1 LYISFWLWFRRA
13 RRAATILNMPTPDQ
27 KKRLKQLRET
37 ISYHQ
42 KRYHEE
48 DAPEISDEAYDALIE
63 ELQKLELSVEGKIS
77 TVSSAIGGTVSE
89 AFSKVTH
96 KVRQWSFDNVF
107 DGDELLEWGAR
118 VQRLVADAD
127 VKERAEFVC
136 EHKIDGLK
144 LVIEYQRGV
153 LVRAATR
160 GDGVIGED
168 VTHTAKTI
176 TTLPK
181 QLKHPVSLLCV
192 GEVWLA
198 EKDFRRIN
206 EERAVAG
213 EALFANP
220 RNAAA
225 GSLRQLDP
233 EVSRRRNLSLT
244 VYDLDLLELHDTKV
258 KRPSTQWD
266 ELALLKKLGLPVD
279 AHWKVCLSI
288 KEIQTFYDYW
298 KERRDSLVHGID
310 GVVIKVN
317 QVALQK
323 VLGYTAKAPRFGVAY
338 KFPAV
343 EATTVVEDIQLQV
356 GRTGV
361 ITPVAHL
368 RPVRIDGS
376 TVSRATLHNE
386 DNINRLDVRVGDTI
400 ILRKAGDIIPEIVS
414 VILTLRPSKTKAYRF
429 PEMVA
434 ECGDDGRIERVPG
447 EAAYRCVS
455 KDSGTLHRQRLYY
468 FVGKTAMDI
477 DGVGPKIIDAFLDNG
492 LISTHA
498 DLFTLTA
505 GDIKDL
511 PGFKDK
517 SAENIIMA
525 IDLVRTV
532 PLHRFLVGL
541 SIDNV
546 GEETAR
552 LLADRFGSVAALPP
566 ATVADIAAIY
576 GIGDVVAESIVAWF
590 KDKNHLKMVDEL
602 LHYVTPE
609 TEVAISATLEG
620 KTFVL
625 TGTLEKYSRDEAK
638 EEIQKRGGKVSG
650 SVSKKTD
657 YVVVGTEAG
666 SKADEAARLGVDIL
680 DENTFLKLIEK

>member
-1 LYISFWLWFRRA
+1 MSTA
-13 RRAATILNMPTPDQ
+13 GE

-37 ISYHQ
+37 VAYHQ

-63 ELQKLELSVEGKIS
+63 ELAILEVKIDGKQG
-77 TVSSAIGGTVSE
+77 TVATAIGGKSSE
-89 AFSKVTH
+89 AFSKVKH

-107 DGDELLEWGAR
+107 DERELVLWEERLAR
-118 VQRLVADAD
+118 LLKEADNVQTPSY
-127 VKERAEFVC
+127 VC

-144 LVIEYQRGV
+144 LVIEYEKGM

-160 GDGVIGED
+160 GDGEVGED
-168 VTHTAKTI
+168 VTHTAATI
-176 TTLPK
+176 SSLPHT
-181 QLKHPVSLLCV
+181 LKHPVSLMCV

-198 EKDFRRIN
+198 DKELERIN
-206 EERAVAG
+206 KERTVAG

-225 GSLRQLDP
+225 GSLRQLDG
-233 EVSRRRNLSLT
+233 EVARRRKLSLT
-244 VYDLDLLELHDTKV
+244 VYDLDLLDVHNTKLQIPQTQIEELM
-258 KRPSTQWD
+258 
-266 ELALLKKLGLPVD
+266 LLRSLGLPTD
-279 AHWKVCLSI
+279 GNTKLCKTT
-288 KEIQTFYDYW
+288 KEIQIFYDAW
-298 KERRDSLVHGID
+298 KEKRDTLVHGID

-317 QVALQK
+317 EVSLQK

-343 EATTVVEDIQLQV
+343 EATTIVEDIQLQV

-386 DNINRLDVRVGDTI
+386 DNIARLDVRVGDTI

-414 VILTLRPSKTKAYRF
+414 VIASLRPPKTKPYTF
-429 PEMVA
+429 PTHVA
-434 ECGDDGRIERVPG
+434 ECGGDGAIERIDG
-447 EAAYRCVS
+447 GAAYRCVS
-455 KDSGTLHRQRLYY
+455 RDSGILHRQRLYY
-468 FVGKTAMDI
+468 FASKTAMNI

-511 PGFKDK
+511 PGFKER
-517 SAENIIMA
+517 SAENIIAA
-525 IDLVRTV
+525 INAVRSV

-552 LLADRFGSVAALPP
+552 LLADRFDSVAALRA
-566 ATVADIAAIY
+566 ATVGDIAAIY
-576 GIGDVVAESIVAWF
+576 GIGEVIAEAIVAWF
-590 KDKNHLKMVDEL
+590 KDKNHQKMVDDL
-602 LHYVTPE
+602 LIHVTPQ
-609 TEVAISATLEG
+609 TESGQAVSATLEG

-625 TGTLEKYSRDEAK
+625 TGTLERFSRDEAK
-638 EEIQKRGGKVSG
+638 EEIQKRGGKVTG

-657 YVVVGTEAG
+657 YIVVGAEPG
-666 SKADEAARLGVDIL
+666 SKVQDAARLDVQMLDEAAFSLL
-680 DENTFLKLIEK
+680 LEK

>member
-1 LYISFWLWFRRA
+1 MN
-13 RRAATILNMPTPDQ
+13 AADQ
-27 KKRLKQLRET
+27 KKRLKQLSNT
-37 ISYHQ
+37 VAHHQ

-48 DAPEISDEAYDALIE
+48 DAPEISDEAYDALVE
-63 ELQKLELSVEGKIS
+63 ELQELELLVEGK
-77 TVSSAIGGTVSE
+77 VSAVASAVGSVASE

-107 DGDELLEWGAR
+107 DEVELIEWDAR
-118 VQRLVADAD
+118 VRRLMADAD
-127 VKERAEFVC
+127 IKGSPSYVC
-136 EHKIDGLK
+136 EHKVDGLK
-144 LVIEYQRGV
+144 LVIEYEKGI
-153 LVRAATR
+153 LVRASTR
-160 GDGVIGED
+160 GDGEVGED
-168 VTHTAKTI
+168 VTHTAQTI
-176 TTLPK
+176 STLPK
-181 QLKHPVSLLCV
+181 QLKQPVSLLCV
-192 GEVWLA
+192 GEVWLS
-198 EKDFRRIN
+198 EKDFERIN
-206 EERAVAG
+206 NERKAAG

-244 VYDLDLLELHDTKV
+244 VYDLDLLEVFSTKLTI
-258 KRPSTQWD
+258 PTTQWE
-266 ELALLKKLGLPVD
+266 ELQLLKTLGLPTDNNPKLCKSV
-279 AHWKVCLSI
+279 S
-288 KEIQTFYDYW
+288 EIQAFYDTW
-298 KERRDSLVHGID
+298 KDKRGTLSHGID

-317 QVALQK
+317 EVPLQK

-386 DNINRLDVRVGDTI
+386 DNIARLDVRVGDTI

-414 VILTLRPSKTKAYRF
+414 VILTLRPAKTKPYKF
-429 PEMVA
+429 PAHVS
-434 ECGDDGRIERVPG
+434 ECGGDGRIERIPG

-455 KDSGTLHRQRLYY
+455 TDSGVLHRQRLYY
-468 FVGKTAMDI
+468 FVGKTALNI

-511 PGFKDK
+511 PGFKEK
-517 SAENIIMA
+517 SAENIISA
-525 IDLVRTV
+525 IDAVRV
-532 PLHRFLVGL
+532 LPLHRFLVGL

-552 LLADRFGSVAALPP
+552 LLADRFGSMAALRAAISP
-566 ATVADIAAIY
+566 DIAAIY

-602 LHYVTPE
+602 LRHVTPE
-609 TEVAISATLEG
+609 TDSGQATSATLQD

-625 TGTLEKYSRDEAK
+625 TGTLTKYSRDEAK

-657 YVVVGTEAG
+657 YVVVGAEPG
-666 SKADEAARLGVDIL
+666 SKVEEATKLGVTIL
-680 DENTFLKLIEK
+680 DESAFLKLMEK

>member
-1 LYISFWLWFRRA
+1 MASPA
-13 RRAATILNMPTPDQ
+13 D
-27 KKRLKQLRET
+27 KKRLTQLRET
-37 ISYHQ
+37 VAHHQ
-42 KRYHEE
+42 KRYHEQ
-48 DAPEISDEAYDALIE
+48 DAPEISDEAYDALVE
-63 ELQKLELSVEGKIS
+63 ELQKLELLVEGR
-77 TVSSAIGGTVSE
+77 VSKVAAAVGGAVSE
-89 AFSKVTH
+89 AFAKVKH
-96 KVRQWSFDNVF
+96 KSRQWSFDNVF
-107 DGDELLEWGAR
+107 DEGELVEWEAR
-118 VQRLVADAD
+118 VARLLKDADA
-127 VKERAEFVC
+127 KAKPTYVC

-144 LVIEYQRGV
+144 LVIEYEKGV

-160 GDGVIGED
+160 GDGEVGED
-168 VTHTAKTI
+168 VTHTARTI
-176 TTLPK
+176 KTLPHT
-181 QLKHPVSLLCV
+181 LKHPVSLLCV

-198 EKDFRRIN
+198 DKELERIN
-206 EERAVAG
+206 EERAAAS
-213 EALFANP
+213 EAVFANP

-233 EVSRRRNLSLT
+233 EVARRRNLSLT
-244 VYDLDLLELHDTKV
+244 VYDLDLLDIHDTKLQL
-258 KRPSTQWD
+258 PETQME
-266 ELALLKKLGLPVD
+266 ELKLLETLGLPTDKHTRHCKSV
-279 AHWKVCLSI
+279 
-288 KEIQTFYDYW
+288 KEIQDFYDGW
-298 KERRDSLVHGID
+298 KEKRDTLVHGID
-310 GVVIKVN
+310 GVVIKINEVS
-317 QVALQK
+317 LQK

-386 DNINRLDVRVGDTI
+386 DNIARLDVRVGDTI

-414 VILTLRPSKTKAYRF
+414 VIESLRPTKTKAYKF
-429 PEMVA
+429 PSHVA
-434 ECGDDGRIERVPG
+434 ECGGDGAIERIPG

-455 KDSGTLHRQRLYY
+455 RDSGVLHRQRLYY
-468 FVGKTAMDI
+468 FVGKTAMNI

-517 SAENIIMA
+517 SAENIIAA
-525 IDLVRTV
+525 IDAVRTI

-552 LLADRFGSVAALPP
+552 LLADRFGSVAALRA
-566 ATVADIAAIY
+566 ATVSDIAAIY
-576 GIGDVVAESIVAWF
+576 GIGDVVAESIHSWF
-590 KDKNHLKMVDEL
+590 QDKNHLHMVDEL
-602 LHYVTPE
+602 LRYVTPQAE
-609 TEVAISATLEG
+609 KAVSASLEG

-625 TGTLEKYSRDEAK
+625 TGTLTQFSRDEAK

-657 YVVVGTEAG
+657 YVVVGVEAG
-666 SKADEAARLGVDIL
+666 SKADEAKRLGVSML
-680 DENTFLKLIEK
+680 DETAFLKLIEK

>member
-1 LYISFWLWFRRA
+1 MFS
-13 RRAATILNMPTPDQ
+13 NDD
-27 KKRLKQLRET
+27 KKRLLQLRDT
-37 ISYHQ
+37 VAYHQ
-42 KRYHEE
+42 KRYY
-48 DAPEISDEAYDALIE
+48 DQDKPEISDEAYDALIE
-63 ELQKLELSVEGKIS
+63 ELQTLELKVEGK
-77 TVSSAIGGTVSE
+77 VSKVVGSVGGSVSE
-89 AFSKVTH
+89 AFSKVKH
-96 KVRQWSFDNVF
+96 KSKQWSFDNVF
-107 DGDELLEWGAR
+107 DETELSEWGAK
-118 VQRLVADAD
+118 VARNLAEAD
-127 VKERAEFVC
+127 ESDEKVSYVA

-144 LVIEYQRGV
+144 LVIEYEHGA

-160 GDGVIGED
+160 GNGEIGED
-168 VTHTAKTI
+168 VTHTARTI
-176 TTLPK
+176 KSLPYT
-181 QLKHPVSLLCV
+181 LKHPVSLICV

-198 EKDFRRIN
+198 DKELERIN
-206 EERAVAG
+206 KERKAAG
-213 EALFANP
+213 EAEFANP

-233 EVSRRRNLSLT
+233 EVARSRNLSLT
-244 VYDLDLLELHDTKV
+244 VYDLDLLKVYDTGLPIPDSQWKELKF
-258 KRPSTQWD
+258 
-266 ELALLKKLGLPVD
+266 LKSLGLPTD
-279 AHWKVCLSI
+279 ANTKLCKNLTDIQDFYNEWKD
-288 KEIQTFYDYW
+288 K
-298 KERRDSLVHGID
+298 RDTLIHGID

-317 QVALQK
+317 EVPLQK

-414 VILTLRPSKTKAYRF
+414 VILSLRPERTRSYKF
-429 PEMVA
+429 PTHVA
-434 ECGDDGRIERVPG
+434 ECGGDGSIERVPG

-455 KDSGTLHRQRLYY
+455 KDSGVLHRQRLYY
-468 FVGKTAMDI
+468 FVGKTAMNI
-477 DGVGPKIIDAFLDNG
+477 DGVGPKNIDAFLDNG

-498 DLFTLTA
+498 DIFTLTA

-517 SAENIIMA
+517 AAENVISA
-525 IDLVRTV
+525 IDAVRTV

-541 SIDNV
+541 SIDGV

-552 LLADRFGSVAALPP
+552 LLADRFGTVAALRA
-566 ATVADIAAIY
+566 ATVPDIASLY
-576 GIGDVVAESIVAWF
+576 GVGDVVAEAVVTWF
-590 KDKNHLKMVDEL
+590 KDKNHQHLVDEL
-602 LHYVTPE
+602 LKYVTPFAE
-609 TEVAISATLEG
+609 EAVSATLEG

-625 TGTLEKYSRDEAK
+625 TGTLTKYSRDEAK
-638 EEIQKRGGKVSG
+638 EEIQKRGGKVTG

-657 YVVVGTEAG
+657 YVVVGAEPG
-666 SKADEAARLGVDIL
+666 SKAAEADKLDVPSLNEAA
-680 DENTFLKLIEK
+680 FLKLLQK

>member
-1 LYISFWLWFRRA
+1 MSTA
-13 RRAATILNMPTPDQ
+13 EE
-27 KKRLKQLRET
+27 KKRLKQLRDT
-37 ISYHQ
+37 VAYHQ
-42 KRYHEE
+42 KRYHES
-48 DAPEISDEAYDALIE
+48 DAPEISDEAYDALVE
-63 ELQKLELSVEGKIS
+63 ELQTLELSIEGKVS
-77 TVSSAIGGTVSE
+77 TVTSAVGGATSE
-89 AFSKVTH
+89 AFAKVTH
-96 KVRQWSFDNVF
+96 KTRQWSFDNVF
-107 DGDELLEWGAR
+107 DESELHEWHAKVVR
-118 VQRLVADAD
+118 QLKDADASGIPTY
-127 VKERAEFVC
+127 VC

-144 LVIEYQRGV
+144 LVIEYQKGQ
-153 LVRAATR
+153 LVKAATR
-160 GDGVIGED
+160 GNGEIGED

-176 TTLPK
+176 KSLPHR
-181 QLKHPVSLLCV
+181 LNAPVSLICV

-198 EKDFRRIN
+198 DKELARIN
-206 EERAVAG
+206 QERSKTNEAV
-213 EALFANP
+213 FANA

-244 VYDLDLLELHDTKV
+244 VYDLDLLDVHSTGLTVPD
-258 KRPSTQWD
+258 TQWE
-266 ELALLKKLGLPVD
+266 ELVFLKSLGLPTD
-279 AHWKVCLSI
+279 TNTKRCKSAAD
-288 KEIQTFYDYW
+288 IQAFYDSW
-298 KERRDSLVHGID
+298 KDKRDTLVHGID

-317 QVALQK
+317 EVPLQK

-386 DNINRLDVRVGDTI
+386 DNIARLDVRVGDTI

-414 VILTLRPSKTKAYRF
+414 VIETLRPKKTTPYAF
-429 PEMVA
+429 PTHVA
-434 ECGDDGRIERVPG
+434 ECGGDGRIERIPG

-455 KDSGTLHRQRLYY
+455 KDSGVLHRQRLYY
-468 FVGKTAMDI
+468 FVGKTAMNI

-498 DLFTLTA
+498 DLFTLTE

-517 SAENIIMA
+517 SAENA
-525 IDLVRTV
+525 IAAITAARTV
-532 PLHRFLVGL
+532 PFHRFLVGL
-541 SIDNV
+541 SIDGV

-552 LLADRFGSVAALPP
+552 LLADRFGSIKALQT
-566 ATVADIAAIY
+566 ATVADIAALY
-576 GIGDVVAESIVAWF
+576 GVGEVVAESVVAWF
-590 KDKNHLKMVDEL
+590 KDTKHKHIVDEL
-602 LHYVTPE
+602 LKYVTLVVEE
-609 TEVAISATLEG
+609 TISATLEG

-625 TGTLEKYSRDEAK
+625 TGTLEKFSRDEAK

-657 YVVVGTEAG
+657 YVVVGAEPG
-666 SKADEAARLGVDIL
+666 SKADDAATLGVPIL
-680 DENTFLKLIEK
+680 DEAAFLKLL

>member
-1 LYISFWLWFRRA
+1 MSIA
-13 RRAATILNMPTPDQ
+13 DQ

-37 ISYHQ
+37 VAHHQ
-42 KRYHEE
+42 KRYYDE

-63 ELQKLELSVEGKIS
+63 ELQSLELTVDGKKS
-77 TVSSAIGGTVSE
+77 KLTAEVGGTASE

-107 DGDELLEWGAR
+107 DETELVDWCAR
-118 VQRLVADAD
+118 VQRGLNDAD
-127 VKERAEFVC
+127 RGKEKVSYVT

-144 LVIEYQRGV
+144 LVIEYKKGM

-160 GDGVIGED
+160 GDGSVGED
-168 VTHTAKTI
+168 VTHSARTI
-176 TTLPK
+176 TMLPK
-181 QLKHPVSLLCV
+181 TLKYPVSLLCV
-192 GEVWLA
+192 GEVWLS
-198 EKDFRRIN
+198 EKDFARIN
-206 EERAVAG
+206 AERTLSE

-244 VYDLDLLELHDTKV
+244 VYDLDLLDLHETGLAA
-258 KRPSTQWD
+258 PNTQWE
-266 ELALLKKLGLPVD
+266 ELQFLKSLGLPVD
-279 AHWKVCLSI
+279 KNSKLCKSLS
-288 KEIQTFYDYW
+288 EIQDFYTTW
-298 KERRDSLVHGID
+298 KDKRDTLVHGID

-317 QVALQK
+317 EVTLQK

-343 EATTVVEDIQLQV
+343 EATTVLEDIQLQV

-361 ITPVAHL
+361 VTPVAHL

-386 DNINRLDVRVGDTI
+386 DNIARLDVRVGDTV

-414 VILTLRPSKTKAYRF
+414 VILTLRPAKAKAYRF
-429 PEMVA
+429 PGAVS
-434 ECGDDGRIERVPG
+434 ECGGDGRIERIPG

-468 FVGKTAMDI
+468 FVGKTAMNI

-492 LISTHA
+492 LISTHS
-498 DLFTLTA
+498 DLFTLTT

-511 PGFKDK
+511 PGFKEK
-517 SAENIIMA
+517 SAENIISA
-525 IDLVRTV
+525 IKAVRTI

-552 LLADRFGSVAALPP
+552 LLADRFGTVAALRA
-566 ATVADIAAIY
+566 ATALAIAAIY
-576 GIGDVVAESIVAWF
+576 GVGEIVAESIHFWF
-590 KDKNHLKMVDEL
+590 QDKNHLKMLDEL
-602 LHYVTPE
+602 LQYVTPE
-609 TEVAISATLEG
+609 TESGQVISATLEG

-625 TGTLEKYSRDEAK
+625 TGTLVSYSRDEAK

-657 YVVVGTEAG
+657 YVVVGAEPG
-666 SKADEAARLGVDIL
+666 SKAEEAARLGVAL
-680 DENTFLKLIEK
+680 LEEKAFLELMEK

>member
-1 LYISFWLWFRRA
+1 MSSKEGTRRLA
-13 RRAATILNMPTPDQ
+13 
-27 KKRLKQLRET
+27 QLRET
-37 ISYHQ
+37 VAYHQ
-42 KRYHEE
+42 NQYHAK

-63 ELQKLELSVEGKIS
+63 ELQKLEVSVEGR
-77 TVSSAIGGTVSE
+77 VSAVSAAVGADVSV

-107 DGDELLEWGAR
+107 DQAELVEWGAK
-118 VQRLVADAD
+118 VERLIADAD
-127 VKERAEFVC
+127 ATQPVTFVC

-144 LVIEYQRGV
+144 LVIEYEKGV
-153 LVRAATR
+153 LIRAATR
-160 GDGVIGED
+160 GNGEIGED

-176 TTLPK
+176 KTLPHT
-181 QLKHPVSLLCV
+181 LKKPVSLICV
-192 GEVWLA
+192 GEVWLS
-198 EKDFRRIN
+198 EKDFARIN
-206 EERAVAG
+206 AERTKNN
-213 EALFANP
+213 EPLFANP

-233 EVSRRRNLSLT
+233 GVARSRNLSLT
-244 VYDLDLLELHDTKV
+244 VYDLDLLETHNETIPV
-258 KRPSTQWD
+258 PQTQYD
-266 ELALLKKLGLPVD
+266 ELRLLQSLGLPTDKNSTLCTSVKD
-279 AHWKVCLSI
+279 
-288 KEIQTFYDYW
+288 IQVFYDTW
-298 KERRDSLVHGID
+298 KDKRDSLPHGID

-317 QVALQK
+317 EVQLQK

-386 DNINRLDVRVGDTI
+386 DNIARLDVRVGDTI

-414 VILTLRPSKTKAYRF
+414 VIVSLRPTKSKPYRF
-429 PEMVA
+429 PSTVS
-434 ECGDDGRIERVPG
+434 ECGGDGAIERIPG

-455 KDSGTLHRQRLYY
+455 KDSGVLHRQRLYY
-468 FVGKTAMDI
+468 FAGKTAMNI

-498 DLFTLTA
+498 DLFTLTV

-517 SAENIIMA
+517 AAENA
-525 IDLVRTV
+525 IAAINAARNV
-532 PLHRFLVGL
+532 PFHRFLVGL
-541 SIDNV
+541 SIDGV

-552 LLADRFGSVAALPP
+552 LLADRFGSIKALQK
-566 ATVADIAAIY
+566 ATVADIAALY
-576 GIGDVVAESIVAWF
+576 GVGEVVAEAVVAWF
-590 KDKNHLKMVDEL
+590 ADTKHQHTVEEL
-602 LHYVTPE
+602 LKYVTLVVEE
-609 TEVAISATLEG
+609 TISATLEG

-638 EEIQKRGGKVSG
+638 EEIQKRGGKVTG

-657 YVVVGTEAG
+657 YVVVGAEPG
-666 SKADEAARLGVDIL
+666 SKADDAAKLGVTIL
-680 DENTFLKLIEK
+680 DETAFLQLLEI

>member
-1 LYISFWLWFRRA
+1 MPIS
-13 RRAATILNMPTPDQ
+13 NQ
-27 KKRLKQLRET
+27 KKRLAQLRDT
-37 ISYHQ
+37 VAYHQ
-42 KRYHEE
+42 KLYY
-48 DAPEISDEAYDALIE
+48 DQDTPEISDEAYDALIE
-63 ELQKLELSVEGKIS
+63 ELQSLELLLEGKKS
-77 TVSSAIGGTVSE
+77 KLTAEVGGDVSE
-89 AFSKVTH
+89 AFSKVKH

-107 DGDELLEWGAR
+107 DESELVDWGAR
-118 VQRLVADAD
+118 VERNLSDAD
-127 VKERAEFVC
+127 VDVKKVTYVA

-144 LVIEYQRGV
+144 LVIEYEKGI
-153 LVRAATR
+153 LIRAATR
-160 GDGVIGED
+160 GNGEVGED
-168 VTHTAKTI
+168 VSHTARTI
-176 TTLPK
+176 KSLPHTLK
-181 QLKHPVSLLCV
+181 QPVSLICV

-198 EKDFRRIN
+198 DKELERIN
-206 EERAVAG
+206 HERAQTN

-233 EVSRRRNLSLT
+233 EVARRRNLSLT
-244 VYDLDLLELHDTKV
+244 VYDLDLLDTHDTGLSI
-258 KRPSTQWD
+258 PDSQWE
-266 ELALLKKLGLPVD
+266 ELKFLKSLGLPTD
-279 AHWKVCLSI
+279 TNTTLCESLSD
-288 KEIQTFYDYW
+288 IQDFYDAW
-298 KERRDSLVHGID
+298 KGKRDALVHGID

-317 QVALQK
+317 EVSLQK

-386 DNINRLDVRVGDTI
+386 DNIARLDVRVGDTI
-400 ILRKAGDIIPEIVS
+400 VLRKAGDIIPEIVS
-414 VILTLRPSKTKAYRF
+414 IIISLRPSKTKPYRF
-429 PEMVA
+429 PTHVA
-434 ECGDDGRIERVPG
+434 ECGGDGAIERIPG

-455 KDSGTLHRQRLYY
+455 RDSGVLHRQRLYY
-468 FVGKTAMDI
+468 FVGKTAMNI

-492 LISTHA
+492 LIATHG

-517 SAENIIMA
+517 SAENIIAA
-525 IDLVRTV
+525 IDAVRVV

-552 LLADRFGSVAALPP
+552 LLSDRFGTIEALRR
-566 ATVADIAAIY
+566 ATVADIAAVY
-576 GIGDVVAESIVAWF
+576 GIGEVVAEAIVTWF
-590 KDKNHLKMVDEL
+590 KDARHLKLVDEL
-602 LHYVTPE
+602 LQYITPE
-609 TEVAISATLEG
+609 NESGQAISATLEG
-620 KTFVL
+620 KIFVL
-625 TGTLEKYSRDEAK
+625 TGTLEQFSRDEAK
-638 EEIQKRGGKVSG
+638 EQIQKRGGKVTG

-657 YVVVGTEAG
+657 YVVVGAEPG
-666 SKADEAARLGVDIL
+666 SKAADAAALGVTILDEAAFVALM
-680 DENTFLKLIEK
+680 EK

>member
-1 LYISFWLWFRRA
+1 MA
-13 RRAATILNMPTPDQ
+13 TPDE

-37 ISYHQ
+37 VVYHQ
-42 KRYHEE
+42 KRYHEH

-63 ELQKLELSVEGKIS
+63 ELQKLELSLEGKVS
-77 TVSSAIGGTVSE
+77 KVTVSVGGASSE
-89 AFSKVTH
+89 AFSKVKH
-96 KVRQWSFDNVF
+96 KARQWSFDNVF
-107 DGDELLEWGAR
+107 DETELGEWEAR
-118 VQRLVADAD
+118 VARLLKDAD
-127 VKERAEFVC
+127 IKEKANFVC

-144 LVIEYQRGV
+144 LVIEYDKGV
-153 LVRAATR
+153 LVRTATR
-160 GDGVIGED
+160 GDGEIGED

-176 TTLPK
+176 KSLPHTLK
-181 QLKHPVSLLCV
+181 EPVSLLCV

-198 EKDFRRIN
+198 EKELERIN
-206 EERAVAG
+206 AEREASG

-233 EVSRRRNLSLT
+233 EVARSRNLSLT
-244 VYDLDLLELHDTKV
+244 VYDLDLLDVRNTKQAI
-258 KRPSTQWD
+258 PETQME
-266 ELALLKKLGLPVD
+266 ELALLKSLGLPTD
-279 AHWKVCLSI
+279 KNTKLC
-288 KEIQTFYDYW
+288 KTKKDIQEFYDTW
-298 KERRDSLVHGID
+298 KEKRDSLVHGID

-317 QVALQK
+317 EVVFQK
-323 VLGYTAKAPRFGVAY
+323 SLGYTAKAPRFGVAY

-386 DNINRLDVRVGDTI
+386 DNIARLDVRVGDTI

-414 VILTLRPSKTKAYRF
+414 VITTLRPAKTKVYKF
-429 PEMVA
+429 PLKVS
-434 ECGDDGRIERVPG
+434 ECGGDGSIERIPG
-447 EAAYRCVS
+447 GAAYRCVS
-455 KDSGTLHRQRLYY
+455 RDSGVLHRQRLYY
-468 FVGKTAMDI
+468 FAGKTAMNI

-505 GDIKDL
+505 GDIKGL
-511 PGFKDK
+511 PGFKEK
-517 SAENIIMA
+517 SAENIISA
-525 IDLVRTV
+525 ISAVRTV

-552 LLADRFGSVAALPP
+552 LLADRFGSVAALRVAK
-566 ATVADIAAIY
+566 ATDIAAIY
-576 GIGDVVAESIVAWF
+576 GIGDVVAQSIHSWF
-590 KDKNHLKMVDEL
+590 QDKNHLRTVDEL
-602 LHYVTPE
+602 LQHVTPE
-609 TEVAISATLEG
+609 AEKAVSASLEG

-625 TGTLEKYSRDEAK
+625 TGTLERFSRDEAK

-657 YVVVGTEAG
+657 YVVVGAEAG
-666 SKADEAARLGVDIL
+666 SKEDEAKRLGVTIL
-680 DENTFLKLIEK
+680 TETTFLKLIEK